1 MVIGRFIHF
10 YNYNRP
16 HRSLGYKIPAV
27 AHMEQGEQHKK
38 WKNKIYPRK
47 EDENGKDVVSLS
59 SQTTSSGES
68 LCQQP

>member
-1 MVIGRFIHF
+1 MSI
-10 YNYNRP
+10 
-16 HRSLGYKIPAV
+16 GYKIPAV

-38 WKNKIYPRK
+38 WKNKIDPRK
-47 EDENGKDVVSLS
+47 EDANGKDVVSLS